1 MPNFLW
7 KRLQNHKHTSLFYL
21 IVNWISLGFELL
33 VRFKEEWH
41 LINLWA
47 LWNWQLSH
55 LVDTNAA
62 VLCFGSW
69 GENPTKWQSLWI
81 SSKPHSHNSFNE
93 AFGEKEK
100 EMSACGCACPCMC
113 ETQKVKA
120 GEREG
125 GEKGGTVE
133 AADAGNEKLVV
144 VKWREGEGGSMC
156 ESLGTDAGPASPQP
170 ISAWHKHPTPRLQPP
185 SNSLTM
191 AQTAWQRSK
200 ALPLNHIK
208 VSLALH
214 WKII

>member
-120 GEREG
+120 GERERGGRKRRDGWGSRCGEWKAGCGKVERRWG
-125 GEKGGTVE
+125 GEHVWESGNRRWSCIP
-133 AADAGNEKLVV
+133 AAHL
-144 VKWREGEGGSMC
+144 
-156 ESLGTDAGPASPQP
+156 SLAQTPYPSSPAPFKQLNHGP
-170 ISAWHKHPTPRLQPP
+170 
-185 SNSLTM
+185 NSLAAKQSTS
-191 AQTAWQRSK
+191 T
-200 ALPLNHIK
+200 
-208 VSLALH
+208 
-214 WKII
+214 